1 MRIIILKF
9 FYDDLESS
17 YDNFDD
23 SDDEEWIKAMRLMLF
38 ENVFFEK
45 VISKK
50 CISER
55 AILKMSFIKEQFQI
69 CLF

>member
-9 FYDDLESS
+9 FYDDLESF
-17 YDNFDD
+17 YDDFDD
-23 SDDEEWIKAMRLMLF
+23 SDYEEWIKAMRLTLF

-55 AILKMSFIKEQFQI
+55 QF
-69 CLF
+69 